1 MKTRFSLEPQ
11 PRGTILRIREQQ
23 LGVPLTVN
31 LPVSGMRQLVEK
43 GAEVVQGE
51 EIAKA
56 SAGSWKPSVHS
67 SVCGKVTSATKDFI
81 TIEQTGTSLCEQTDF
96 NSLENKDLLPVLR
109 SMGINTSG
117 LREGCSLIIN
127 AVPNEPGMDGHAYL
141 IEEFPDIMEI
151 GLEVLQRAIRPIAK
165 AVAVPEKSS
174 WTLKGCTGH
183 EIKPIYPNGLAPMV
197 VKKITGREYPK
208 DVCVID
214 AATLYRIGRTVAGGR
229 PVSDIMV
236 KVGNMLFQ
244 APVGTMT
251 GMLAEKAGFSLSE
264 YDRLVIGGP
273 FSGTAVYT
281 PNYGIPA
288 NAQMVSILPASAQPV
303 AEDNP
308 CLGCGECVI
317 RCPARIMPNMISRH
331 AEFGFYENTL
341 EYFIGSCLEC
351 GLCGYWCPAHRPLLQ
366 YIRLAKRELSKQPI
380 LEDLRK

>member
-23 LGVPLTVN
+23 LGVPLTVS
-31 LPVSGMRQLVEK
+31 LPVSGMKQLVEA

-51 EIAKA
+51 KVATPF
-56 SAGSWKPSVHS
+56 AGNKKPSVHS
-67 SVCGKVTSATKDFI
+67 SVCGRVISAANDFI
-81 TIEQTGTSLCEQTDF
+81 TIEQTGSTLCEQTDF
-96 NSLENKDLLPVLR
+96 NSLENKDLLSVLR

-117 LREGCSLIIN
+117 LHEECSLIIN

-141 IEEFPDIMEI
+141 MEEFPDIMEI

-165 AVAVPEKSS
+165 AVAVPENSS
-174 WTLKGCTGH
+174 WTLKGCSGH
-183 EIKPIYPNGLAPMV
+183 EIKPVYPNGLAPMV
-197 VKKITGREYPK
+197 VKKITGKENPK

-214 AATLYRIGRTVAGGR
+214 AATLYRIGRTATGGR

-236 KVGNMLFQ
+236 KVGNMLCQ

-251 GMLAEKAGFSLSE
+251 GMLAEKSGFTLSE
-264 YDRLVIGGP
+264 YDRLIIGGP

-281 PNYGIPA
+281 PKHGVPA
-288 NAQMVSILPASAQPV
+288 DAQMISIMPASEQPV

-308 CLGCGECVI
+308 CLGCGECVMH
-317 RCPARIMPNMISRH
+317 CPARIMPNMISRH

-341 EYFIGSCLEC
+341 EYHIGSCFEC

-366 YIRLAKRELSKQPI
+366 YIRLAKSELSKQPI
-380 LEDLRK
+380 LEDLRI